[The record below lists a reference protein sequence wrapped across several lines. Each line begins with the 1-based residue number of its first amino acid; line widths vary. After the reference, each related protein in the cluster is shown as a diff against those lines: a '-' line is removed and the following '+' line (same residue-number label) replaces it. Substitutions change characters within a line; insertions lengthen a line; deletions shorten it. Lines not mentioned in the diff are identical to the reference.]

1 MGYGLSMMSTR
12 FSGIAAKIMIAP
24 AVIALL
30 LVFFGLFSSRN
41 TSELEKMIQA
51 FNSASADGKM
61 SQEAEAS
68 LHALHAAVYRSL
80 ALITIKNEAKAE
92 QVVVEQL
99 TLMDEMQRTFE
110 TDERTQTRELLAL
123 LEAYEI
129 KVRDAYDAATSDPN
143 LGAMMLQ
150 DADKAYE
157 ELVVILQGGSA
168 LSRMAEQKTH
178 RQLDDMLVFMQ
189 SSQALVLLVAVVL
202 GLVIALVAGRRIA
215 RPLQNMQ
222 ARLADIARTGDLSM
236 RLQRETGD
244 EVGRT
249 SDSVNALL
257 LSINEGVNDV
267 NLAVTAVAAGDFSQ
281 KVNADL
287 RGDLDLMKTS
297 VNSAIDRIEA
307 TMSGLDKMMGA
318 LSSGHFSMRLDV
330 QAQGAYAHTVKQA
343 QQTMQALDVMLGDVG
358 RTLAAVAQG
367 NLAVRVT
374 AQGQGD
380 LNLLKD
386 NLNQSLMS
394 LGDAMQAI
402 RNNARQVAAAASES
416 SQAVGQI
423 ADGAQNQTHAI
434 SQVAAAVR
442 QTAASVVDVSRN
454 TELASQKSQH
464 SVMVMRDGL
473 LKIEKMVEVVNNI
486 AVNSEKINKITDVI
500 EKIANKT
507 NLLSLNAAIEAARAG
522 EHGKGFAVV
531 ADEVGK
537 LAVNSAES
545 SKEIAQ
551 LVQQA
556 VQETARAVAAVDAV
570 SADMNQ
576 IEIGSQET
584 DEMLRRI
591 SAALEQQSNAVEE
604 INSNLTSVDMIAR
617 GNASATEEIT
627 ASVMALSRIAEST
640 RLEVD
645 RFQTA

>member
-1 MGYGLSMMSTR
+1 MSTSKS
-12 FSGIAAKIMIAP
+12 FGIAAKIMVAP

-41 TSELEKMIQA
+41 TTQLEGMIEA
-51 FNSASADGKM
+51 FNSASDDGKM
-61 SQEAEAS
+61 SQEAEAG

-110 TDERTQTRELLAL
+110 ADPRPKTQELLAL
-123 LEAYEI
+123 LEAYEV

-178 RQLDDMLVFMQ
+178 REVDGMLTFMQ
-189 SSQALVLLVAVVL
+189 SSQAIVLLVAVVL
-202 GLVIALVAGRRIA
+202 GLFIALVAGRRIA
-215 RPLQNMQ
+215 KPLQHMQ
-222 ARLADIARTGDLSM
+222 ARLADIERTGDLSM
-236 RLQRETGD
+236 RLNRETGD

-249 SDSVNALL
+249 ADSVNALL
-257 LSINEGVNDV
+257 QSINAGVNEV
-267 NLAVTAVAAGDFSQ
+267 NQAVTAVAAGDFNQ
-281 KVNADL
+281 KISAEL
-287 RGDLDLMKTS
+287 RGDLALMKS
-297 VNSAIDRIEA
+297 AVNDAIDRIES
-307 TMSGLDKMMGA
+307 TMTGLDKMMGA
-318 LSSGHFSMRLDV
+318 LSAGHFSMRLEV
-330 QAQGAYAHTVKQA
+330 HAQGAYAHTVKQA
-343 QQTMQALDVMLGDVG
+343 QQTMVALDTMLGDVG
-358 RTLAAVAQG
+358 RTLASVAQG

-374 AQGQGD
+374 AHGQGD
-380 LNLLKD
+380 LNVLKD
-386 NLNQSLMS
+386 NLNQSLVALS
-394 LGDAMQAI
+394 SAMQAI
-402 RNNARQVAAAASES
+402 RTNARQVAAAASES
-416 SQAVGQI
+416 SNAVGQI

-434 SQVAAAVR
+434 SQVAVAVR
-442 QTAASVVDVSRN
+442 QTAASVVDVSRS
-454 TELASQKSQH
+454 TELASQKSRH
-464 SVMVMRDGL
+464 SVLVMRDGL
-473 LKIEKMVEVVNNI
+473 MKIEKMVDVVNNI
-486 AVNSEKINKITDVI
+486 AVNSEKINKITEVI

-556 VQETARAVAAVDAV
+556 VLETARAVEAVAAV
-570 SADMNQ
+570 SADMNL

-584 DEMLRRI
+584 DDMLRRI
-591 SAALEQQSNAVEE
+591 SSTLEEQSNAVEE
-604 INSNLTSVDMIAR
+604 INANLTSVDMIAR
-617 GNASATEEIT
+617 GNAAATEEIT
-627 ASVMALSRIAEST
+627 ASVMELSRIAEST

>member
-1 MGYGLSMMSTR
+1 
-12 FSGIAAKIMIAP
+12 MIAP

-61 SQEAEAS
+61 SQEAEAGV
-68 LHALHAAVYRSL
+68 HAMHAAVYRSL
-80 ALITIKNEAKAE
+80 ALISIKNDAKAE
-92 QVVVEQL
+92 QVVAEQL
-99 TLMDEMQRTFE
+99 TLMDEMERTFE
-110 TDERTQTRELLAL
+110 SDPRQKTKDLLAL
-123 LEAYEI
+123 LDAYEA

-157 ELVVILQGGSA
+157 ELVVNLQGGSA
-168 LSRMAEQKTH
+168 LSRMAEQKAH
-178 RQLDDMLVFMQ
+178 RDLDGMLVFMQ
-189 SSQALVLLVAVVL
+189 SSQAVVLLVAVVL

-222 ARLADIARTGDLSM
+222 TRLADMARTGDLSM
-236 RLQRETGD
+236 RLKRDTGD

-249 SDSVNALL
+249 ADSVNVLL
-257 LSINEGVNDV
+257 QAINEGVIEV
-267 NLAVTAVAAGDFSQ
+267 NQAVTAVAAGDFGQ
-281 KVNADL
+281 KISADL
-287 RGDLDLMKTS
+287 RGDLALMKTA
-297 VNSAIDRIEA
+297 VNDAIDRIES
-307 TMSGLDKMMGA
+307 TMTGLDKMMGA
-318 LSSGHFSMRLDV
+318 LSSGHFSMRLEV
-330 QAQGAYAHTVKQA
+330 NAQGAYAHTVKQA
-343 QQTMQALDVMLGDVG
+343 QQTMLALDSMLGDVG

-374 AQGQGD
+374 AEGQGD
-380 LNLLKD
+380 LNALKN
-386 NLNQSLMS
+386 NLNQSLVS
-394 LGDAMQAI
+394 LGQAMQAI
-402 RNNARQVAAAASES
+402 RTNARQVSVAASES
-416 SQAVGQI
+416 SHAVGQI
-423 ADGAQNQTHAI
+423 ADGVQNQTHAI
-434 SQVAAAVR
+434 SQVAVAVR
-442 QTAASVVDVSRN
+442 QTAASVMDVSRN
-454 TELASQKSQH
+454 TEQASQKSRH
-464 SVMVMRDGL
+464 SVTVMRDGL

-486 AVNSEKINKITDVI
+486 AVNSEKINKITEVI

-556 VQETARAVAAVDAV
+556 VLETARAVAAVDAV
-570 SADMNQ
+570 SADMNL

-591 SAALEQQSNAVEE
+591 SAALEQQSRAVDE
-604 INSNLTSVDMIAR
+604 INANLTSVDMIAR
-617 GNASATEEIT
+617 GNAAATEEIT
-627 ASVMALSRIAEST
+627 SSVMELSRIAEST
-640 RLEVD
+640 RIEVD

>member
-1 MGYGLSMMSTR
+1 MDEGHMNMS
-12 FSGIAAKIMIAP
+12 SGSWGIAAKIMIAP

-41 TSELEKMIQA
+41 TSELERMIQA
-51 FNSASADGKM
+51 FNVASADGKM

-68 LHALHAAVYRSL
+68 VHAAHAAVYRSL
-80 ALITIKNEAKAE
+80 ALISIKNGAKAQ
-92 QVVVEQL
+92 QVVSEQL
-99 TLMDEMQRTFE
+99 MLMDEMERTFE
-110 TDERTQTRELLAL
+110 SDKRPATQELLAAL
-123 LEAYEI
+123 DAYEA

-157 ELVVILQGGSA
+157 ELVVNLQGRSA
-168 LSRMAEQKTH
+168 LSRMSEQKTH
-178 RQLDDMLVFMQ
+178 RELDDMLGFMQ
-189 SSQALVLLVAVVL
+189 SSQVIVLLVAVVL
-202 GLVIALVAGRRIA
+202 GLSIAFVAGRRIA

-222 ARLADIARTGDLSM
+222 SLLSDIERTGDLSM
-236 RLQRETGD
+236 RLKRESQD

-249 SDSVNALL
+249 ADSVNALL
-257 LSINEGVNDV
+257 QSINDGVREV
-267 NLAVTAVAAGDFSQ
+267 NRAVTAVAEGDFGQ
-281 KVNADL
+281 KISADL
-287 RGDLDLMKTS
+287 RGDLALMKAS
-297 VNSAIDRIEA
+297 VNDAIDRIES
-307 TMSGLDKMMGA
+307 TMTGLDQMMGA

-330 QAQGAYAHTVKQA
+330 QAQGAYAHTVEQA
-343 QQTMQALDVMLGDVG
+343 RLTMQALDSMLGDVG

-374 AQGQGD
+374 AHGQGD
-380 LNLLKD
+380 LDALKN
-386 NLNQSLMS
+386 NLNQSLIS

-402 RNNARQVAAAASES
+402 RGNARQVSVAASES
-416 SQAVGQI
+416 SHAVGQI
-423 ADGAQNQTHAI
+423 ADGIQNQTHAI
-434 SQVAAAVR
+434 SQVAVAVR
-442 QTAASVVDVSRN
+442 QTAASVLDVSRN
-454 TELASQKSQH
+454 TEQASQKSRH
-464 SVMVMRDGL
+464 SVEVMRDGL
-473 LKIEKMVEVVNNI
+473 LKIENMVEVVNNI
-486 AVNSEKINKITDVI
+486 AVSSEKINKITEVI

-551 LVQQA
+551 LVQHA
-556 VQETARAVAAVDAV
+556 VLETARAVSAVQAV
-570 SADMNQ
+570 SADMNM

-591 SAALEQQSNAVEE
+591 SAALEEQSRAVDE
-604 INSNLTSVDMIAR
+604 INANLTSVDMIAR
-617 GNASATEEIT
+617 GNAAATEEIT
-627 ASVMALSRIAEST
+627 ASVMELSRIAEST
-640 RLEVD
+640 RSEVD

>member
-1 MGYGLSMMSTR
+1 MMSSTK
-12 FSGIAAKIMIAP
+12 SLGIAAKIMIAP

-41 TSELEKMIQA
+41 TSELGEMIKA
-51 FNSASADGKM
+51 FNVASDDGKM
-61 SQEAEAS
+61 SQEAEAGV
-68 LHALHAAVYRSL
+68 HALHAAVYRSL
-80 ALITIKNEAKAE
+80 ALISIKNDAKAE
-92 QVVVEQL
+92 QVVTEQL

-110 TDERTQTRELLAL
+110 TDARPKTQTLLTL
-123 LEAYEI
+123 LEAYEV

-157 ELVVILQGGSA
+157 ELVVTLQGGSA
-168 LSRMAEQKTH
+168 LSRMTEQKTH
-178 RQLDDMLVFMQ
+178 RELDSMLKFMQ
-189 SSQALVLLVAVVL
+189 SSQAIVLLVAVVL
-202 GLVIALVAGRRIA
+202 GLFIALVAGRRIA
-215 RPLQNMQ
+215 KPLQHMQ
-222 ARLADIARTGDLSM
+222 TRLADIERTGDLSM
-236 RLQRETGD
+236 RLNRETGD

-249 SDSVNALL
+249 ADSVNALL
-257 LSINEGVNDV
+257 QSINAGVNEV
-267 NLAVTAVAAGDFSQ
+267 NQAVTAVAAGDFSQ
-281 KVNADL
+281 KIGAEL
-287 RGDLDLMKTS
+287 RGDLALMKS
-297 VNSAIDRIEA
+297 AVNDAIDRIES
-307 TMSGLDKMMGA
+307 TMTGLDKMMGA
-318 LSSGHFSMRLDV
+318 LSAGHFSMRLEV
-330 QAQGAYAHTVKQA
+330 NAQGAYAHTVKQA
-343 QQTMQALDVMLGDVG
+343 QQTMVALDTMLGDVG
-358 RTLAAVAQG
+358 RTLASVAQG

-380 LNLLKD
+380 LNVLKD
-386 NLNQSLMS
+386 NLNQSLVALS
-394 LGDAMQAI
+394 SAMQAI
-402 RNNARQVAAAASES
+402 RTNARQVAAAASES
-416 SQAVGQI
+416 SNAVGQI

-434 SQVAAAVR
+434 SQVAVAVR
-442 QTAASVVDVSRN
+442 QTAASVVDVSRS
-454 TELASQKSQH
+454 TEQASQKSRH

-473 LKIEKMVEVVNNI
+473 MKIEKMVDVVNNI
-486 AVNSEKINKITDVI
+486 AVNSEKINKITEVI

-556 VQETARAVAAVDAV
+556 VLETARAVEAVAAV

-584 DEMLRRI
+584 DDMLRRI
-591 SAALEQQSNAVEE
+591 SRTLEEQSNAVEE
-604 INSNLTSVDMIAR
+604 INANLTSVDMIAR
-617 GNASATEEIT
+617 GNAAATEEIT

>member
-1 MGYGLSMMSTR
+1 MMS
-12 FSGIAAKIMIAP
+12 SSKSLGIAAKIMVAP

-30 LVFFGLFSSRN
+30 LVIFGLFSSRN
-41 TSELEKMIQA
+41 TSQIGEMIQT
-51 FNSASADGKM
+51 FNAASNDGKM

-68 LHALHAAVYRSL
+68 VHALHAAVYRSL
-80 ALITIKNEAKAE
+80 ALISIKNEAKAE
-92 QVVVEQL
+92 QVVTEQL

-110 TDERTQTRELLAL
+110 TDKRPQTQTLLAL
-123 LEAYEI
+123 LEAYEA

-157 ELVVILQGGSA
+157 ELVVNLQGGSA
-168 LSRMAEQKTH
+168 LSRMTEQKTS
-178 RQLDDMLVFMQ
+178 RELDRMMVFMQ
-189 SSQALVLLVAVVL
+189 SSQAIVLLVAVVL
-202 GLVIALVAGRRIA
+202 GLFIALIAGRRIA
-215 RPLQNMQ
+215 KPLQQMQ
-222 ARLADIARTGDLSM
+222 TRLAEIERTGDLSM

-249 SDSVNALL
+249 ADSVNALL
-257 LSINEGVNDV
+257 QSINAGVNEV
-267 NLAVTAVAAGDFSQ
+267 NQAVTAVAAGDFNQ
-281 KVNADL
+281 KIGAEL
-287 RGDLDLMKTS
+287 RGDLALMKVA
-297 VNSAIDRIEA
+297 VNDAIDRIEA
-307 TMSGLDKMMGA
+307 TMTGLDKMMGA
-318 LSSGHFSMRLDV
+318 LSAGHFSMRLEV
-330 QAQGAYAHTVKQA
+330 NAQGAYAHTVKQA
-343 QQTMQALDVMLGDVG
+343 QHTMIALDTMLGDVG

-367 NLAVRVT
+367 NLAVRVS

-380 LNLLKD
+380 LNVLKD
-386 NLNQSLMS
+386 NLNQSLVALS
-394 LGDAMQAI
+394 GAMQAI
-402 RNNARQVAAAASES
+402 RTNARQVAAAASES
-416 SQAVGQI
+416 SHAVGQI

-434 SQVAAAVR
+434 SQVAVAVR
-442 QTAASVVDVSRN
+442 QTAASVVEVSRS
-454 TELASQKSQH
+454 TEQASQKSRH

-473 LKIEKMVEVVNNI
+473 MKIEKMVDVVNNI
-486 AVNSEKINKITDVI
+486 AVNSEKINKITEVI

-556 VQETARAVAAVDAV
+556 VLETARAVEAVAAV
-570 SADMNQ
+570 SADMNL

-591 SAALEQQSNAVEE
+591 SSTLEEQSNAVEE
-604 INSNLTSVDMIAR
+604 INANLTSVDMIAR
-617 GNASATEEIT
+617 GNAAATEEIT

>member
-1 MGYGLSMMSTR
+1 MITSFKSW
-12 FSGIAAKIMIAP
+12 GIAAKIMVAP

-30 LVFFGLFSSRN
+30 LVLFGLFSSRN
-41 TSELEKMIQA
+41 IAELESTIDV
-51 FNSASADGKM
+51 FNVASTDGKM
-61 SQEAEAS
+61 NQEAEAS
-68 LHALHAAVYRSL
+68 VNALHAAVYRSL
-80 ALITIKNEAKAE
+80 ALISIKNDAKAE
-92 QVVVEQL
+92 KVMVEQL

-110 TDERTQTRELLAL
+110 TDPRPEVKAMLVR
-123 LEAYEI
+123 LEAYEA

-157 ELVVILQGGSA
+157 ELVVELQGGSA
-168 LSRMAEQKTH
+168 VSRMTEQKAN
-178 RQLDDMLVFMQ
+178 RDLLAMLGFIK
-189 SSQALVLLVAVVL
+189 SSQIILLVVAVVL
-202 GLVIALVAGRRIA
+202 GLGIALMAGRRIA

-222 ARLADIARTGDLSM
+222 LCLAEISRTGELSM
-236 RLQRETGD
+236 RVKQESGD
-244 EVGRT
+244 EVGQT
-249 SDSVNALL
+249 AQSVNDLL
-257 LSINEGVNDV
+257 QSIHQGVNEV
-267 NLAVTAVAAGDFSQ
+267 NQSVTAVAEGDFHQ
-281 KVNADL
+281 KITADL
-287 RGDLDLMKTS
+287 RGDLARMKAA
-297 VNSAIDRIEA
+297 VNDAIDRIDS
-307 TMSGLDKMMGA
+307 TMSGLEKMMGA
-318 LSSGHFSMRLDV
+318 LSVGHFSMRLEVD
-330 QAQGAYAHTVKQA
+330 AQGAYARTVQQA
-343 QQTMQALDVMLGDVG
+343 QQTMLTLDTMLGDVG
-358 RTLAAVAQG
+358 RTLSALAQG

-380 LNLLKD
+380 LQTLKD
-386 NLNQSLMS
+386 NLNSSLVS
-394 LGDAMQAI
+394 LSTAMTTIHA
-402 RNNARQVAAAASES
+402 NARQVAAASTET

-442 QTAASVVDVSRN
+442 QTAASVMDVSRN
-454 TELASQKSQH
+454 TEQASQKSRH
-464 SVMVMRDGL
+464 SVTVLRDGL

-556 VQETARAVAAVDAV
+556 VLETARAVQAVGAV
-570 SADMNQ
+570 SADMNL
-576 IEIGSQET
+576 IEIGSMET

-591 SAALEQQSNAVEE
+591 STALEQQSSAVEE
-604 INSNLTSVDMIAR
+604 INANLASVDMIAR

-627 ASVMALSRIAEST
+627 SSVMELSRIAEST
-640 RLEVD
+640 RREVD

>member
-1 MGYGLSMMSTR
+1 MMS
-12 FSGIAAKIMIAP
+12 SSKSWGIAAKIMIAP

-41 TSELEKMIQA
+41 TSELERMIQA
-51 FNSASADGKM
+51 FNVASADGKM

-68 LHALHAAVYRSL
+68 VHAMHAAVYRSL
-80 ALITIKNEAKAE
+80 ALISIKNEAKAE
-92 QVVVEQL
+92 QVVAEQL
-99 TLMDEMQRTFE
+99 TLIDEMERTFE
-110 TDERTQTRELLAL
+110 SDKRPQTQALLAL
-123 LEAYEI
+123 LDAYEL

-157 ELVVILQGGSA
+157 ELVVTLQGGSA

-178 RQLDDMLVFMQ
+178 RELDAMLGFMQ
-189 SSQALVLLVAVVL
+189 TSQAVVLLVAVVA
-202 GLVIALVAGRRIA
+202 GLIIAWVAGRRIA
-215 RPLQNMQ
+215 RPLQKMQ
-222 ARLADIARTGDLSM
+222 TSLSDMVRTGDLSM
-236 RLQRETGD
+236 RLKRETGD

-249 SDSVNALL
+249 ADSVNVLL
-257 LSINEGVNDV
+257 QSINDGVREV
-267 NLAVTAVAAGDFSQ
+267 NQAVTAVAAGDFGQ
-281 KVNADL
+281 KISADL
-287 RGDLDLMKTS
+287 RGDLAVMKAS
-297 VNSAIDRIEA
+297 VNDAIDRIES
-307 TMSGLDKMMGA
+307 TMTGLDQMMGA
-318 LSSGHFSMRLDV
+318 LSSGHFSMRLEV
-330 QAQGAYAHTVKQA
+330 SAQGAYAHTVKQA
-343 QQTMQALDVMLGDVG
+343 QQTMLALDSMLGDVG

-380 LNLLKD
+380 LNELKN
-386 NLNQSLMS
+386 NLNQSLKS

-402 RNNARQVAAAASES
+402 RNNARQVSVAASES
-416 SQAVGQI
+416 SHAVEQI
-423 ADGAQNQTHAI
+423 ANGVQNQTHAI
-434 SQVAAAVR
+434 SQVAVAVR
-442 QTAASVVDVSRN
+442 QTAASVLDVSRN
-454 TELASQKSQH
+454 TEQASQKSRH
-464 SVMVMRDGL
+464 SVEVMRDGL

-486 AVNSEKINKITDVI
+486 AVSSEKINKITEVI

-556 VQETARAVAAVDAV
+556 VVETARAVAAVDAV
-570 SADMNQ
+570 SADMNL

-591 SAALEQQSNAVEE
+591 SAALEQQSRAVDE
-604 INSNLTSVDMIAR
+604 INANLTSVDMIAR

-627 ASVMALSRIAEST
+627 ASVMELSNIAEST

>member
-1 MGYGLSMMSTR
+1 MH
-12 FSGIAAKIMIAP
+12 
-24 AVIALL
+24 
-30 LVFFGLFSSRN
+30 
-41 TSELEKMIQA
+41 E
-51 FNSASADGKM
+51 D
-61 SQEAEAS
+61 
-68 LHALHAAVYRSL
+68 VYSSL
-80 ALITIKNEAKAE
+80 ALISIKNEAKAE
-92 QVVVEQL
+92 QVVAEQL
-99 TLMDEMQRTFE
+99 TLMDEMERTFE
-110 TDERTQTRELLAL
+110 SDKRPSTQELLAL
-123 LEAYEI
+123 LDAYEA

-157 ELVVILQGGSA
+157 TLVEKLQGSSA
-168 LSRMAEQKTH
+168 ISRMTEQKTH
-178 RQLDDMLVFMQ
+178 RELDAMLGFMQ
-189 SSQALVLLVAVVL
+189 STQAVVLLVAVVS
-202 GLVIALVAGRRIA
+202 GLLIALIAGRRIA

-222 ARLADIARTGDLSM
+222 TRLSDMVRTGDLSM
-236 RLQRETGD
+236 RLKRETGD

-249 SDSVNALL
+249 ADSVNVLL
-257 LSINEGVNDV
+257 QSINDGVREV
-267 NLAVTAVAAGDFSQ
+267 NRAVTAVAAGDFGQ
-281 KVNADL
+281 KISADL
-287 RGDLDLMKTS
+287 RGDLAEMKAS
-297 VNSAIDRIEA
+297 VNDAIDRIES
-307 TMSGLDKMMGA
+307 TMTGLDKMMGA
-318 LSSGHFSMRLDV
+318 LNSGHFSMRLEV
-330 QAQGAYAHTVKQA
+330 NAQGAYAHTVQQA
-343 QQTMQALDVMLGDVG
+343 QQTMLALDSMLGDVG

-380 LNLLKD
+380 LNELKN
-386 NLNQSLMS
+386 NLNQSLKS

-402 RNNARQVAAAASES
+402 RNNARQVSVAASES
-416 SQAVGQI
+416 SHAVGQI
-423 ADGAQNQTHAI
+423 ADGVQNQTHAI
-434 SQVAAAVR
+434 SQVAVAVR
-442 QTAASVVDVSRN
+442 QTAASVLDVSRN
-454 TELASQKSQH
+454 TEHASQKSRH
-464 SVMVMRDGL
+464 SVEVMRDGL

-486 AVNSEKINKITDVI
+486 AVNSEKINKITEVI

-556 VQETARAVAAVDAV
+556 VVETARAVAAVDAV
-570 SADMNQ
+570 SADMNL

-591 SAALEQQSNAVEE
+591 SAALEEQSRAVDE
-604 INSNLTSVDMIAR
+604 INANLTSVDMIAR

-627 ASVMALSRIAEST
+627 ASVMELSRIAEST
-640 RLEVD
+640 RIEVD